1 VKRFLTLLVLIAVAG
16 GWYIS
21 QNYDFDRDGFDR
33 FTLTRRAVQV
43 KSTAQANGAETTGP
57 STVTP
62 VSSAASATSAL
73 PVQRD
78 GNSIRIASFN
88 IQVFGTSKARKTHV
102 MEILAEIIRRFDVVA
117 IQEIRAKDQNL
128 LPDFVQQINATGHHY
143 EYVIGPR
150 IGRSVSKEQ
159 YAFIF
164 DAASIEVDRAGVYT
178 VTDPDDRLHRE
189 PLVAWF
195 RVRGPP
201 TSEAFTFK
209 LINIHTDP
217 DETTTEL
224 DALDDVYEAVQRD
237 GANEDDVIL
246 LGDLNVDDRHL
257 GQLGRLPGIA
267 WMISGVP
274 TNTRGTKLYDNMVYK
289 PRSTTEFTGRAGV
302 FDVMREFN
310 LTREQS
316 LEVSDHLP
324 IWAEFSIREGG
335 PTSPLASRKGD
346 TVK

>member
-1 VKRFLTLLVLIAVAG
+1 MPKEGQVKRFLVLLILIVAAG
-16 GWYIS
+16 GWYVS
-21 QNYDFDRDGFDR
+21 QNYDFEREDFDR

-43 KSTAQANGAETTGP
+43 KSTDQANRVDTVGS
-57 STVTP
+57 STLTP
-62 VSSAASATSAL
+62 VTSAL

-128 LPDFVQQINATGHHY
+128 LPEFVQRINATGHHY
-143 EYVIGPR
+143 EFVIGPR
-150 IGRSVSKEQ
+150 IGRTVSKEQ

-178 VTDPDDRLHRE
+178 VDDPNDRLHRE

-201 TSEAFTFK
+201 ANEAFTFK

-217 DETTTEL
+217 DETVTEL

-246 LGDLNVDDRHL
+246 LGDLNVDDHHL
-257 GQLGRLPGIA
+257 GQLGRLPGIK
-267 WMISGVP
+267 WMITGVP
-274 TNTRGTKLYDNMVYK
+274 TNTRGTKLYDNVVYK

-302 FDVMREFN
+302 FDFMREFN
-310 LTREQS
+310 LTMDQA
-316 LEVSDHLP
+316 LQVSDHLP

-335 PTSPLASRKGD
+335 PTSPLASRKSD
-346 TVK
+346 TIK